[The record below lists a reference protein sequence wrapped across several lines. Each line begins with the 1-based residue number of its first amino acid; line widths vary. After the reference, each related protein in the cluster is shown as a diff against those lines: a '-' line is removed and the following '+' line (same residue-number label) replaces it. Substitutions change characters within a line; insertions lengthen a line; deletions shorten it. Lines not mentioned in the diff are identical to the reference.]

1 MVENVELKNKNS
13 EELVKIINI
22 IVNLLLYQAAFYIM
36 FVILA
41 NVLVY
46 IGINKEIA
54 KPYSKLI
61 GEILAYIFFIKN
73 YKKDNKYKLKLQNTL
88 RFKGYIFIAMLFIGY
103 ILVYDNT
110 IKIIVSKI
118 VKNSLFYDIM
128 TREMKNPIVGF
139 ITTVII
145 APIFEEIIY
154 RGIILDEL
162 LDKYN
167 YKKAIIISALVFA
180 IVHFNFI
187 QLTDAFIAGII
198 LAAVYCK
205 TKSLIPCITIHFLN
219 NLFCN
224 IVEFCPSICSCKFNI
239 IKLSIGLV
247 ILITLTYIFN
257 NNSNKNYFIS
267 NNR

>member
-22 IVNLLLYQAAFYIM
+22 VVNLLLYQAAFYIM

-46 IGINKEIA
+46 IGINKEIV

-145 APIFEEIIY
+145 
-154 RGIILDEL
+154 
-162 LDKYN
+162 
-167 YKKAIIISALVFA
+167 
-180 IVHFNFI
+180 
-187 QLTDAFIAGII
+187 
-198 LAAVYCK
+198 
-205 TKSLIPCITIHFLN
+205 
-219 NLFCN
+219 
-224 IVEFCPSICSCKFNI
+224 
-239 IKLSIGLV
+239 
-247 ILITLTYIFN
+247 
-257 NNSNKNYFIS
+257 
-267 NNR
+267 